1 MKIILSAYDKSG
13 REITLKGR
21 LSLPEGAKILTD
33 NGWETLMDRV
43 SLNHS
48 SEWNSLTQSV
58 DKKTWIEGASIE
70 APKTPAYVPTLK
82 SAEDAEFDRRAKARD
97 EENRAKNA
105 AMQADRRAFSE
116 SIAAGIASGKLTAK
130 WIWTREEGNVFDK
143 DGKIVA
149 TMHQS
154 YNDVSS
160 SKDAWTVG
168 TKHHVGATVTGF
180 VYAKA

>member
-1 MKIILSAYDKSG
+1 MKIIMSAFDKSG

-21 LSLPEGAKILTD
+21 SSLPEGAKILTP
-33 NGWETLMDRV
+33 NGWETLANRA

-48 SEWNSLTQSV
+48 AEWNGLTQAV
-58 DKKTWIEGASIE
+58 DKKTWIKASTE
-70 APKTPAYVPTLK
+70 VPKTPAYVPEK
-82 SAEDAEFDRRAKARD
+82 SPEDAEFDRRAKVKD

-105 AMQADRRAFSE
+105 AMELDRRVFSDT
-116 SIAAGIASGKLTAK
+116 IAAGIASGELTAK
-130 WIWTREEGNVFDK
+130 WLWTREEGSVTDK
-143 DGKIVA
+143 HGNIVA

-154 YNDVSS
+154 YNDVAS
-160 SKDAWTVG
+160 SKDAWTAG